1 MVTASTAPPP
11 LSNSHAVLWLSSAP
25 AQHHPIP
32 GTHVCL
38 LLSLFD
44 SDQPP
49 IKVAGYCQENRGKE
63 LTLGPHLAF
72 PLPGFPFLFP
82 HLPSLHHRFCV
93 LKCPVLIF
101 QPTPRGSSSVL
112 FLILTDLIFLGI
124 FVNFLETFSAL
135 SSPCSSACPCAC
147 LLKDPSHFSPPP
159 PHILC
164 SKAYLD

>member
-1 MVTASTAPPP
+1 MLLPHALFSRAFFLQFLIFFPTIPPTHQPFSTDSLREPPYGLMVTASIAPPP

-32 GTHVCL
+32 GTHICL

-63 LTLGPHLAF
+63 LTLSPHLAF
-72 PLPGFPFLFP
+72 PLPGFPFLFA

-93 LKCPVLIF
+93 LTCPN
-101 QPTPRGSSSVL
+101 L
-112 FLILTDLIFLGI
+112 F
-124 FVNFLETFSAL
+124 
-135 SSPCSSACPCAC
+135 
-147 LLKDPSHFSPPP
+147 FSP
-159 PHILC
+159 LQEAAVQ
-164 SKAYLD
+164 SFS